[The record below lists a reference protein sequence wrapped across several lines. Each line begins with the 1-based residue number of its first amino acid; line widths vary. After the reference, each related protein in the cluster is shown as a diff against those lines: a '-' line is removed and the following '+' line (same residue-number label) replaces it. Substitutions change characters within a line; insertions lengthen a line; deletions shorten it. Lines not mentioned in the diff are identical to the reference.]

1 MPCYLNVLSQKKS
14 VDLTSVDHFSIIS
27 VMHMT
32 RFCPFCHPF
41 FCVSSDMTSPPLH
54 TGDVMDIL
62 KHERTSV
69 GAMLP
74 GVSCFMPYICRGATS
89 WILNSRDE
97 QLGQIPHAG
106 LSKFSHDRSLMTD
119 VAADKASPFAPNYFS
134 YQLHCISSLPYSVA
148 DVSAGSNPQLSSLD
162 ARVAS
167 PWLVFLVVL
176 SSGGHVCSR
185 RWIHLHYLLHFW
197 LLQVL
202 ISLPPSLSPPFLP

>member
-97 QLGQIPHAG
+97 QLGQIPHAM
-106 LSKFSHDRSLMTD
+106 LSNCSLSQKKSIGFFHTQ
-119 VAADKASPFAPNYFS
+119 KNSEKTQKNSEEKY
-134 YQLHCISSLPYSVA
+134 
-148 DVSAGSNPQLSSLD
+148 
-162 ARVAS
+162 
-167 PWLVFLVVL
+167 
-176 SSGGHVCSR
+176 GH
-185 RWIHLHYLLHFW
+185 RWIIF
-197 LLQVL
+197 Q
-202 ISLPPSLSPPFLP
+202 SSQSCT